1 MAALSAG
8 EDSSDGDLN
17 WEVAAEEAEREGW
30 SSAVMRHTAE
40 LGNELH
46 PERGGW
52 GEVRRKGQ
60 ADAQVI
66 PPRLPVCSAPFFC
79 TIISGEMRM
88 SL

>member
-1 MAALSAG
+1 M
-8 EDSSDGDLN
+8 N
-17 WEVAAEEAEREGW
+17 WEVTAEEADREGW
-30 SSAVMRHTAE
+30 SSTVMRHTAE

-60 ADAQVI
+60 HDSWVI
-66 PPRLPVCSAPFFC
+66 PPVLPVCSASFFC
-79 TIISGEMRM
+79 IIISGKMRM